1 LEEIAYKIQNNQY
14 DLEQRNR
21 SPSPTPVYDSQGRR
35 LNTRDQRAK
44 DKLNLERQRLVQR
57 AKVLHEHFKPPAD
70 YKPVNTKK
78 FRKIYIPVKEY
89 PNYNFFG
96 LIVGPRGSTQKQMEK
111 DTGCK
116 IAIRGKGSLK
126 PGKGGQ
132 ETQRQEDENDE
143 LHVLITGDDEVSVN
157 KAADLVQRLL
167 VPVDDSMNEHKKDQ
181 LRKLAEWNGTLRDN
195 MPGAGINRS
204 WQPPD
209 VFCKFCGELS
219 HPSSDCPLKNQPKNV
234 DSAYESFMAMI
245 GEGGSGAPNATE
257 QSYAELMASINA
269 PSTQQEQPK
278 PPQAPAA
285 QPQQPGYPPQQGGY
299 PPAGGYGY
307 PPQQGG
313 YYGAYPGYYG
323 Q

>member
-1 LEEIAYKIQNNQY
+1 MEEIAFKIQNNQY
-14 DLEQRNR
+14 DLEIRAR

-44 DKLNLERQRLVQR
+44 DKLNLERQRIVNR
-57 AKVLHEHFKPPAD
+57 SKVLHEHFKPPAD
-70 YKPVNTKK
+70 FKPVNTKK

-126 PGKGGQ
+126 PGKG
-132 ETQRQEDENDE
+132 ESTRQEDENDE
-143 LHVLITGDDEVSVN
+143 LHVLITGEDDGALN
-157 KAADLVQRLL
+157 RAADLVARLL

-181 LRKLAEWNGTLRDN
+181 LRRLAEWNGTLRDN

-204 WQPPD
+204 WQPPE
-209 VFCKFCGELS
+209 VFCKFCGEVS
-219 HPSSDCPLKNQPKNV
+219 HPSSDCPLKNQTQPPKNL
-234 DSAYESFMAMI
+234 DSTYDNFMAMI
-245 GEGGSGAPNATE
+245 GEGGGAASATE
-257 QSYAELMASINA
+257 KSYAELMASINA
-269 PSTQQEQPK
+269 ATSE
-278 PPQAPAA
+278 PQAPPPQ
-285 QPQQPGYPPQQGGY
+285 QPQQQPPQYPPQQGYPPQQYPQQGY
-299 PPAGGYGY
+299 YPQPGYGY
-307 PPQQGG
+307 Q
-313 YYGAYPGYYG
+313 PGYYG